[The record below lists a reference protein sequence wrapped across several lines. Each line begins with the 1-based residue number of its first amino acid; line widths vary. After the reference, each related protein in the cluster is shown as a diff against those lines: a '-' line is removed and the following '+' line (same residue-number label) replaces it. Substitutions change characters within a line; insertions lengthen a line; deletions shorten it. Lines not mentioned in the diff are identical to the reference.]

1 MCHSRTV
8 GETPRFFI
16 RPPIST
22 HRSPFASPSS
32 FRSAAPSRMRA
43 RGADRVESRIPFAAH
58 SIFQP
63 FSQANRHVRHDR
75 STACRRPH
83 GGPHGLRLQAGFQPP
98 LHGRG
103 RLVHSFR
110 DAHDPAAV
118 HGPPDARAR
127 ARGQCGHSCGSA
139 ASDAPHGRLPLVR
152 EGARRHGLRRGEPQL
167 RLSRG
172 HGRRQ
177 GQGFGLSAR
186 ARGHDPLSRRDLQR
200 GPSDR
205 DFGEDSPRLGLRGR
219 VRPSRRRLQP
229 LSDEAPHGAPA
240 PQERP
245 LQACASRRSTAS
257 IRASG

>member
-1 MCHSRTV
+1 MCHLRTV

-16 RPPIST
+16 RNTTNFDAPVACRLPFLIPVRRTVPNACPRRRSGRIPNPIS
-22 HRSPFASPSS
+22 HAS
-32 FRSAAPSRMRA
+32 
-43 RGADRVESRIPFAAH
+43 IPNL
-58 SIFQP
+58 
-63 FSQANRHVRHDR
+63 FSKANRHVRHDR
-75 STACRRPH
+75 SAACRRPH

-103 RLVHSFR
+103 RLVHSVR
-110 DAHDPAAV
+110 DAHGPAAV

-205 DFGEDSPRLGLRGR
+205 DFGEDPPRLGLRGR
-219 VRPSRRRLQP
+219 VRPST
-229 LSDEAPHGAPA
+229 
-240 PQERP
+240 
-245 LQACASRRSTAS
+245 TAF
-257 IRASG
+257 R